1 MKHRVFL
8 GIVLTLLGYSLIPLA
23 NQYLEGVSEYTFLLD
38 SMIIN
43 PLVALIGSGFL
54 CYVGG
59 YQRLTALTVGF
70 LFVPIAFV
78 FYNDSALIYTVL
90 YIIIAFLSANLMKRF
105 SVVQPMKGL
114 ERNR

>member
-1 MKHRVFL
+1 MKHRTFL
-8 GIVLTLLGYSLIPLA
+8 TILLILLGYSLVPLA

-38 SMIIN
+38 FMIIN
-43 PLVALIGSGFL
+43 PFVALMGSGFL

-59 YQRLTALTVGF
+59 YQRLTTLVVGF
-70 LFVPIAFV
+70 LFVPVAFV
-78 FYNDSALIYTVL
+78 FYNDSALIYTAL
-90 YIIIAFLSANLMKRF
+90 YILIAFLSANLVKRF